1 MKKLEAILRGCSFID
16 KLFSLREKEIRRK
29 LEAAKAECK
38 EAEIN
43 WQISYEEAMQKLG
56 IFFPALADDMQQS
69 AEDMMAGLHELYPK
83 LFDIDID
90 TFNSSK
96 RTRDVAQARQVAMYL
111 AKQHTK
117 SPLTVIGSSIGG
129 RNHATVLHSCKAV
142 ADMIDTDKQ
151 FKAQMEEIE
160 KLVLSK

>member
-1 MKKLEAILRGCSFID
+1 MLLCKIHRHLESLSYIAGTLRRVEGIEID
-16 KLFSLREKEIRRK
+16 IDHIVKVVCE
-29 LEAAKAECK
+29 
-38 EAEIN
+38 
-43 WQISYEEAMQKLG
+43 Y
-56 IFFPALADDMQQS
+56 
-69 AEDMMAGLHELYPK
+69 
-83 LFDIDID
+83 FDIEMD

-117 SPLTVIGSSIGG
+117 APLTVIGSSIGG

-160 KLVLSK
+160 RLVLSK